1 MTDETKKLFDAPWK
15 RAQNLSRNGSGAT
28 RGFSPSRIVD
38 ASNNNVAYAYPTMPK
53 GKQKIT
59 ANRLAR
65 LPELYDALID
75 EATEKCN
82 ECLHEN
88 LRMGRIPF
96 TGKYDFIEAGCP
108 FKDEQC
114 HTASHLDLLKK
125 VRDGE

>member
-1 MTDETKKLFDAPWK
+1 MTDTTKQLFDAPWK
-15 RAQNLSRNGSGAT
+15 AVEDKDNPFPFMHHKEIVTNNGQGHTIANNII
-28 RGFSPSRIVD
+28 GYDACRI
-38 ASNNNVAYAYPTMPK
+38 
-53 GKQKIT
+53 
-59 ANRLAR
+59 AR
-65 LPELYDALID
+65 LPELYDALVD
-75 EATEKCN
+75 EATEKCK

-96 TGKYDFIEAGCP
+96 TGKYDLVEAGCP